1 MPGGFLPPYRTI
13 PPQSNKSLIYK
24 EKSME
29 YIIVIGLLIAMW
41 IIALAPVE
49 KLSKKL
55 QNKGILEQD
64 YKKD

>member
-1 MPGGFLPPYRTI
+1 
-13 PPQSNKSLIYK
+13 
-24 EKSME
+24 ME

-41 IIALAPVE
+41 IIALAPVQ

-55 QNKGILEQD
+55 QDKGNVEPD

>member
-1 MPGGFLPPYRTI
+1 MEIKKSFRTT
-13 PPQSNKSLIYK
+13 PLLSNKSLIYK
-24 EKSME
+24 GKIME

-55 QNKGILEQD
+55 QDKGILEQD

>member
-1 MPGGFLPPYRTI
+1 
-13 PPQSNKSLIYK
+13 
-24 EKSME
+24 ME